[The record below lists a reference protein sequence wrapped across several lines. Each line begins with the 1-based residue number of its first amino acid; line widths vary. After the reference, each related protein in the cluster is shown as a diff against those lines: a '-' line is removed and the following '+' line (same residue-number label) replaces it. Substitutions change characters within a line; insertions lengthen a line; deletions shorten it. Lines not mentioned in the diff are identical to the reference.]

1 MTKEKNK
8 QETIIEGNLKAEKD
22 SGTWVGDNMWIFYIK
37 TTSGRWDRVQRMDV
51 SKIQKFFKT
60 KLPVY

>member
-1 MTKEKNK
+1 MNTKTL
-8 QETIIEGNLKAEKD
+8 QSIIEGNLKAEKD
-22 SGTWVGDNMWIFYIK
+22 KGTWVGDNFWILHIK
-37 TTSGRWDRVQRMDV
+37 GTNGRWDRIQRMDV